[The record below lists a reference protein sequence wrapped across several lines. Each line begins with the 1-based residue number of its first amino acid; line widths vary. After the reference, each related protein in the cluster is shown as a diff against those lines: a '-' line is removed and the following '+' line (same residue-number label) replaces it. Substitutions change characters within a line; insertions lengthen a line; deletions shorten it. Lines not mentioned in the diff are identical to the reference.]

1 MRITN
6 PTILRGYQRNLGNLM
21 SAKTRSMQKIMS
33 GRSFARA
40 SENPIAAAK
49 ALKVRKQLMNTAQF
63 RENLDVADKF
73 YTEAETSLLEVS
85 DQLATIRETIIA
97 AVNTTKDKPTD
108 LQIYA
113 QQLET
118 KGRELCSIFNTNTA
132 ERMIFG
138 GESDNPQPFTIE
150 NDENGNA
157 SMVLYHG
164 VPINAYTDSSKFPY
178 SKDVYMDIGLGM
190 VVNQDTQNIDP
201 QSTLRISFNGASVTG
216 CGADKGVADIDLSSM
231 KAGFTYT
238 LDVYAGGIK
247 KTIEVKGGEYA
258 AGAADPPTSQD
269 EIARNEETIQNLQKA
284 LNNAYKY
291 EPDVTP
297 KVGKDGAISIENGTV
312 CVTNNPYTDP
322 DKLRQVKVENLCGY
336 GDKDAINVKNL
347 SEGKSYSVKVKVGND
362 EKTISFTGQENTAKT
377 VEEINNQLKAAFED
391 AEPHKRVIMSDD
403 GVVSSE
409 GTTVRLNAVG
419 GDTDNKL
426 TVTRNEIHDYK
437 VNYDALTDGTYA
449 IKVAVDGGEQKDVTF
464 TIAAADDKTAKMTKI
479 NDAVKSL
486 GIKLDENGKITG
498 GKVVIDT
505 AGDDKFKGALTD
517 NARMTSKVD
526 LESLKEGT
534 KYSLRVNYNGKEEIV
549 TFEAKADPADT
560 KTELKNALDKVFG
573 NDVITV
579 GNGGNNTVELSA
591 ATDVT
596 AESAVANG
604 TLEVDR
610 QQTYSNN
617 YIQLTLDAAKA
628 LRNGDIE
635 YANGCIDRIVSAAEN
650 LLLEIADLGCNEEFI
665 EFNDSRFV
673 SREYNLSDRQK
684 TLEATDYEKEITLMK
699 QYEAIYNATL
709 QMASQVVP
717 NSIFNYI
724 N

>member
-6 PTILRGYQRNLGNLM
+6 PTLLRGYQRNLNSLM

-73 YTEAETSLLEVS
+73 YTEAETSLLQVS
-85 DQLATIRETIIA
+85 DELMTIRETIIA

-118 KGRELCSIFNTNTA
+118 KAKELCSIFNTNTA

-150 NDENGNA
+150 DGA
-157 SMVLYHG
+157 DGHAATLLYHG
-164 VPINAYTDSSKFPY
+164 VPINAYSDSSNFPY

-190 VVNQDTQNIDP
+190 VVNQDTQEIDP
-201 QSTLRISFNGASVTG
+201 QSALRISFNGASVTG
-216 CGADKGVADIDLSSM
+216 CGTENGVADIDLSSM
-231 KAGFTYT
+231 RDGSTYT
-238 LDVYAGGIK
+238 LDVYAGDVK
-247 KTIEVKGGEYA
+247 KTITVQGKATFGDTQKEI
-258 AGAADPPTSQD
+258 QD
-269 EIARNEETIQNLQKA
+269 A
-284 LNNAYKY
+284 LNKAYRFEK
-291 EPDVTP
+291 EIPQIDDSGIISV
-297 KVGKDGAISIENGTV
+297 KDGTV
-312 CVTNNPYTDP
+312 CVTNNPYIDP
-322 DKLRQVKVENLCGY
+322 DKMRQVKIENMCGY
-336 GDKDAINVKNL
+336 GDKYAINVKNL
-347 SEGKSYSVKVKVGND
+347 TAGKNYAVKVKAGDV
-362 EKTISFTGQENTAKT
+362 EKTISFMGQDTPEKT
-377 VEEINNQLKAAFED
+377 VDEINNKLKEAFGED
-391 AEPHKRVIMSDD
+391 NPVRISAD

-409 GTTVRLNAVG
+409 GKEVKLTNATVG
-419 GDTDNKL
+419 ESKKL
-426 TVTRNEIHDYK
+426 TVTRDEIHDYTIDASK
-437 VNYDALTDGTYA
+437 FNDDGTSYTLNITVDGAAAKEVNFAIQAGNNKINAINQALSAAGVDIEIGSDGKVDAKGHKITITAGANVAADAITDAKRLTSNVALDGLTEGEKYSLNVNYNDNW
-449 IKVAVDGGEQKDVTF
+449 KQVTF
-464 TIAAADDKTAKMTKI
+464 IA
-479 NDAVKSL
+479 
-486 GIKLDENGKITG
+486 G
-498 GKVVIDT
+498 GKVEDT
-505 AGDDKFKGALTD
+505 KDA
-517 NARMTSKVD
+517 
-526 LESLKEGT
+526 LESAIKDAFGQNTPLQVK
-534 KYSLRVNYNGKEEIV
+534 
-549 TFEAKADPADT
+549 
-560 KTELKNALDKVFG
+560 LD
-573 NDVITV
+573 
-579 GNGGNNTVELSA
+579 GNNGVIFADNGNVSA
-591 ATDVT
+591 EGKPA
-596 AESAVANG
+596 AGE
-604 TLEVDR
+604 LEVDR

-635 YANGCIDRIVSAAEN
+635 YANGCIDRIVSATEN

-709 QMASQVVP
+709 QMASQVIP

-724 N
+724 S